1 MQTSSVVQKL
11 DSHLAPNAFQN
22 AANICETIVLMR
34 SLIAKKKVNI
44 AFLGYTDLMLS
55 AEAWK
60 KLNVDQE
67 TLDNRQNS
75 ENLKKIHGRGDVQ
88 VVPTLTSALN
98 SIIGEQFELTI
109 FDFTKYEGTEVEWDF
124 NFPIPDEFRNKFD
137 LVIDA
142 GTCVHIFNIA
152 QALSNVQL
160 LLSQGGI
167 AYHGGHY
174 VGQTMVSMATTPRC
188 LLIFMK
194 PTIVKFWRCFC

>member
-60 KLNVDQE
+60 TLNVDQE

-75 ENLKKIHGRGDVQ
+75 ENLIKIHGRGDVQ
-88 VVPTLTSALN
+88 VVPTLTSAL
-98 SIIGEQFELTI
+98 IQ
-109 FDFTKYEGTEVEWDF
+109 
-124 NFPIPDEFRNKFD
+124 
-137 LVIDA
+137 
-142 GTCVHIFNIA
+142 
-152 QALSNVQL
+152 
-160 LLSQGGI
+160 
-167 AYHGGHY
+167 
-174 VGQTMVSMATTPRC
+174 
-188 LLIFMK
+188 
-194 PTIVKFWRCFC
+194 